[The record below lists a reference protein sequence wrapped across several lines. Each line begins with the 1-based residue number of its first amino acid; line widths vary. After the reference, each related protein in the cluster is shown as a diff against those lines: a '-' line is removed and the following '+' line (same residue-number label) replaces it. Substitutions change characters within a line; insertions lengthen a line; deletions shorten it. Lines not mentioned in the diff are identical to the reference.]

1 MVPLCLNVN
10 IMDLFYECEENDI
23 ANYADN
29 RTPYSCTT
37 DFPTVISELQAI
49 PTKAF
54 IGLEIIISKS
64 IQVNVPYYL
73 AIKVLRLLLLI
84 EYK

>member
-1 MVPLCLNVN
+1 MNSKKMILQTML
-10 IMDLFYECEENDI
+10 
-23 ANYADN
+23 
-29 RTPYSCTT
+29 TT
-37 DFPTVISELQAI
+37 ELPIHFPTVISELQAI
-49 PTKAF
+49 PAKAF

-73 AIKVLRLLLLI
+73 AIKVPRLHLLI